1 MKKWTMVVLVVVLIA
16 SLSGYAG
23 AQSRYQSVPGKVTYY
38 NETPRS
44 ISFTIVGQEQHIRI
58 VEGKRLAV
66 PYNPKAPTEVKFW
79 YTDDRNKREIGRLSV
94 FNGDVYVFTSAGIN
108 TITKVS
114 RPTKPAYEPNFNS
127 PSAVIADLER
137 MKKEGQAKG
146 AQLVVVKCNYAM
158 TTIKNFMRL
167 NPEGDPSILKQ
178 RWQEAYN
185 EYKKIK

>member
-1 MKKWTMVVLVVVLIA
+1 MKKWMLVAVVVVLVA
-16 SLSGYAG
+16 SLSGYAQ
-23 AQSRYQSVPGKVTYY
+23 AKYQAVPGKVTYY

-44 ISFTIVGQEQHIRI
+44 
-58 VEGKRLAV
+58 
-66 PYNPKAPTEVKFW
+66 KAPTEVKFW

-94 FNGDVYVFTSAGIN
+94 FNGDVYVFTPAGIN
-108 TITKVS
+108 TITKVA

-137 MKKEGQAKG
+137 MKREAQAKK
-146 AQLVVVKCNYAM
+146 AQLAVVKCNYAI

-167 NPEGDPSILKQ
+167 NPQGDPSILKQ